1 MTSLQTRVKQIPA
14 NAGYYVNVGN
24 CTATFYAN
32 TGTDDAPAF
41 DNRPLV
47 SSISSFGALGQTVST
62 TLVVA
67 GSAVFRDMGKTL
79 ISSQTAGVNARVF
92 RKVQLMV
99 ANTSSVTASGT
110 DGVKQVSNALGGG
123 YLTGFIELPGQG
135 TGSGTPSF
143 TPVAR
148 LG

>member
-1 MTSLQTRVKQIPA
+1 MTSLLTSVKQIPA

-24 CTATFYAN
+24 CLTTFYAN
-32 TGTDDAPAF
+32 VGTNDSPSFATG
-41 DNRPLV
+41 PL
-47 SSISSFGALGQTVST
+47 ISSMSTVSAALST
-62 TLVVA
+62 TLINA
-67 GSAVFRDMGKTL
+67 GQAVFRDHGLTL
-79 ISSQTAGVNARVF
+79 VSSTHVF

-99 ANTSSVTASGT
+99 ANTGSVLNGGT
-110 DGVKQVSNALGGG
+110 DGVKQVPGSSPVS

-135 TGSGTPSF
+135 TGSGSATF